1 MLFSADIKDLHG
13 DGFKGSYEEYVIFF
27 TKFFFGND
35 ISSTNKM
42 CLVMGVI
49 NFECEIQA
57 NEVFCR

>member
-1 MLFSADIKDLHG
+1 MLFSANIEDLHG
-13 DGFKGSYEEYVIFF
+13 DGFKGSYEEYGIFF

-49 NFECEIQA
+49 NF
-57 NEVFCR
+57 